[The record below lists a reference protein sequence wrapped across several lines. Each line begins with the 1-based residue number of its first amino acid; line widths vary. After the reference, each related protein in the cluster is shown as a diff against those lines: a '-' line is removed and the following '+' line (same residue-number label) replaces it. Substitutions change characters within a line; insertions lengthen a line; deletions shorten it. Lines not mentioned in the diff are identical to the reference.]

1 MRIFVYYLSRF
12 QNQLVALDSSFH
24 FTNPLTYFPVKKYQN
39 NKHLK
44 SLHCL
49 LGKSEKQGWDA
60 AKVAE
65 MLWKW
70 KWDSYLLFLK
80 KFNVL

>member
-1 MRIFVYYLSRF
+1 MSVFEFIFETPELLMHIFVYYLSRT
-12 QNQLVALDSSFH
+12 QNLLAALDSSFH

-49 LGKSEKQGWDA
+49 LSKSKKQGWDA

-65 MLWKW
+65 MP
-70 KWDSYLLFLK
+70 
-80 KFNVL
+80 